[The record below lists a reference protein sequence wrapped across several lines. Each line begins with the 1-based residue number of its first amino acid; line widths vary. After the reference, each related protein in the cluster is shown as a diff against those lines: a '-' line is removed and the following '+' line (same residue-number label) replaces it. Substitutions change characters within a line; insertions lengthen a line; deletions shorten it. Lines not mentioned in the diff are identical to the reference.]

1 MKKSF
6 ILTSLFSMLAVMLLG
21 SCATKE
27 AETTTTTTTHET
39 AVTQPTTGATSTM
52 TTHRSG
58 GY

>member
-1 MKKSF
+1 MKKPF

-27 AETTTTTTTHET
+27 AETTTTTTHET